1 MTGTDLSLK
10 SVFFPLCALPTKCLV
25 ISSCIFL
32 KIKTERLMGNTRILG
47 WGKEVIVGAEEFSPE
62 SYIYY
67 NV

>member
-1 MTGTDLSLK
+1 
-10 SVFFPLCALPTKCLV
+10 
-25 ISSCIFL
+25 
-32 KIKTERLMGNTRILG
+32 MGKARILG